1 MIQAMLFVFSTAV
14 AVLVSSPRT
23 ARWAC
28 IPGVISQPMW
38 MWETYQA
45 GQYGMLAL
53 STFYLIIWIRAIY
66 EYHIKKGARCET
78 V

>member
-1 MIQAMLFVFSTAV
+1 
-14 AVLVSSPRT
+14 
-23 ARWAC
+23 
-28 IPGVISQPMW
+28 
-38 MWETYQA
+38 
-45 GQYGMLAL
+45 MLAL